1 MSDIFDRIK
10 PCNMSRD
17 FVFVSYSKKDKDIVY
32 PLVVKLQ
39 ERGCNIWIDKEL
51 KRAIG
56 INWQKS
62 ALDAIA
68 DEKCIAILFM
78 TSKSSLTSAP
88 VFAELVWAR
97 RGKKVR
103 RNSLSGGPKRIIPIN
118 VDEKWSPSIKGISN
132 WIKEEVRFDKTEL
145 EESDYN
151 CLHDIDKSID
161 QYYNPE
167 SNNRLERKGEI
178 AQVIYDELLEEL
190 GGNNITFA
198 NADDIQTI
206 LDNVEST
213 VYVEEPSDLEA
224 ASRVEKSDTTKN
236 TEAEAPEISVN
247 PASEAV
253 SCAEKNDF
261 TVDSDANESETS
273 DHSEAGND
281 KKKKS
286 FTVTGDVTYT
296 LYGKEY
302 TENQST
308 MMLRVFAQVLKR
320 HEEIVPTLCNYK
332 GMNCVSKINYELKE
346 NREDMP
352 SYFRVCKYFTYSTGS
367 ICVGTAYSFADKCK
381 KIALLLNIC
390 GESNDILVSDQ
401 IELPAIKTKSVLSD
415 NENSET
421 AVRGNSITFTVFGES
436 FTTNQTDM
444 MKIICKKILEKH
456 PEKLEQASKE
466 TLFVSLTDYRDIP
479 KEERPTYFRAVGECE
494 IDGRLVSVGTSFN
507 KQSKINEIGK
517 LLELCGENGSVTI
530 EGETVSSG
538 KKGKLRS
545 SNDIDFFD

>member
-10 PCNMSRD
+10 PCDMNRD

-39 ERGCNIWIDKEL
+39 EKGCNIWIDKEL

-56 INWQKS
+56 VNWQKH

-78 TSKSSLTSAP
+78 TSKNSLTSAP

-97 RGKKVR
+97 RGRKVV
-103 RNSLSGGPKRIIPIN
+103 RNSLSGEPKRIIPIN

-151 CLHDIDKSID
+151 CLNGIHKSIEM
-161 QYYNPE
+161 YYNAE
-167 SNNRLERKGEI
+167 SNDRLERKGEI
-178 AQVIYDELLEEL
+178 APVIYEEILEEL

-198 NADDIQTI
+198 NADEIQTI
-206 LDNVEST
+206 LDNVESS
-213 VYVEEPSDLEA
+213 VYVEGPSALEA
-224 ASRVEKSDTTKN
+224 TSRVEKSDTAVN
-236 TEAEAPEISVN
+236 TEAEKAEISANPAPEAGYYTEN
-247 PASEAV
+247 
-253 SCAEKNDF
+253 NDS
-261 TVDSDANESETS
+261 TIDSDVNEPETS
-273 DHSEAGND
+273 DHGEAVND
-281 KKKKS
+281 KKKKHS
-286 FTVTGDVTYT
+286 TLTGDVTYT

-308 MMLRVFAQVLKR
+308 MMLRVFAQVLKH

-332 GMNCVSKINYELKE
+332 GMNCVSRTNYELKE

-352 SYFRVCKYFTYSTGS
+352 SYFRVCKNFEYSTGN
-367 ICVGTAYSFADKCK
+367 ICVGTAYSFQDKCK

-401 IELPAIKTKSVLSD
+401 IELPAIKTKSVLFDEST
-415 NENSET
+415 ST
-421 AVRGNSITFTVFGES
+421 AARGNGITFTVYGES
-436 FTTNQTDM
+436 FTTSQADM

-456 PEKLEQASKE
+456 PEKIEQAAE
-466 TLFVSLTDYRDIP
+466 GTLFISLTDYRDVP
-479 KEERPTYFRAVGECE
+479 AEERPVYFRSLSVFE
-494 IDGRLVSVGTSFN
+494 IGGRLVSVGTTFN
-507 KQSKINEIGK
+507 KQSKINEIGR
-517 LLELCGENGSVTI
+517 LLEVCGENGSVTI
-530 EGETVSSG
+530 KGETINTR
-538 KKGKLRS
+538 KKERAS
-545 SNDIDFFD
+545 TFNATDFFD